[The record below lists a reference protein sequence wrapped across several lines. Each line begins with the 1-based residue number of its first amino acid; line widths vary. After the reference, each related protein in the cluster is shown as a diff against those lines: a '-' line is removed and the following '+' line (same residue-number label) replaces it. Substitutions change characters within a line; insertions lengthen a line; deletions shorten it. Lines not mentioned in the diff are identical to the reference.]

1 MNLQNDPVIK
11 NKEFNKILTTA
22 MKDCL
27 IYLINTGEEF
37 SITVEKINVEF
48 NPEIPG
54 SFMAKFGPVVTFNI
68 SNYSLE
74 TFTIHADNY
83 ISFEA
88 GFGDE
93 NPIGSTLSINI
104 SNIYSIVYKGI
115 PLLVNLSAGL
125 FSGHNEPS
133 VESLKDDIDIEG
145 INKSASNFLSNPENA
160 KFFKK

>member
-1 MNLQNDPVIK
+1 MNLQNDPIIK
-11 NKEFNKILTTA
+11 NKQFNKIMTTA

-37 SITVEKINVEF
+37 SISVEKINVEF
-48 NPEIPG
+48 NPEIPT
-54 SFMAKFGPVVTFNI
+54 SFMDQFGPVVNFDI
-68 SNYSLE
+68 ANYSLE
-74 TFTIHADNY
+74 TFTIHSDNY

-88 GFGDE
+88 GFGNE

-104 SNIYSIVYKGI
+104 SNIYSIVYKRM

-125 FSGHNEPS
+125 FSVHNEPS
-133 VESLKDDIDIEG
+133 IEDLKGEADIQG
-145 INKSASNFLSNPENA
+145 INKSASKFLSNPENA